1 MKRSISVTLVGIFA
15 FLGSLL
21 TLALGVVMAV
31 ALAVSRTSNAAMR
44 APGARVVGMVGLAF
58 LVLPST
64 WGVATGIGIFFLK
77 RWARV
82 SIIVFGAFLVLGGFF
97 GGLILLV
104 MPLPSTGPTGV
115 GSFGAIKMGIGVFYL
130 LTGAIGLWW
139 ALLFSSRSVKMQFAG
154 GQLITDGMDKPVS
167 ISIIAWLLILGS
179 AFIPFSIVMRL
190 PMAFLGWLLTGWTAA
205 FVFALFA
212 AFQLYIG
219 IGSLRL
225 NARSRVLA
233 IYYSIFGAVNGVL
246 IYALPGREARMAT
259 MMKAMPAYFHQP
271 TPTVMPFPYWLFEVM
286 ILVFMLIQIY
296 FLITRKPAFRP

>member
-21 TLALGVVMAV
+21 TLALGVAMAV

-219 IGSLRL
+219 IGLLRL

>member
-219 IGSLRL
+219 IGLLRL